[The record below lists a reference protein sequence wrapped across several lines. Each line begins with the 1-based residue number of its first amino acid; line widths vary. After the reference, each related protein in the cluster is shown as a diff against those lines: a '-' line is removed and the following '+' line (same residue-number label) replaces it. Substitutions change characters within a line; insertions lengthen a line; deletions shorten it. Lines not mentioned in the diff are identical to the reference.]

1 MLKKISLVFTLLFL
15 VAFNSVFAFTVVL
28 DAGHGGDDPGAIGAF
43 SKEKNINLKYIL
55 GLGAK
60 IKANN
65 PDVKVIYTRTT
76 DFFVPLNTRADIAN
90 KAHADLFISIHT
102 NASKS
107 KDAKGTETFT
117 LGLARSKE
125 NMELAMLENSVI
137 LLENDYKKNYQGF
150 DPNSVDS
157 YIMFQFMQ
165 DQYMDQSVH
174 LAEIIQKNFV
184 KGTPMIDRGVRQAG
198 FLVLRATTMPSVLVE
213 LGFITNKEEEVYLNK
228 EETMETMTQSLYES
242 FLSYKHQIEKKNGDV
257 KGGNSNSTT
266 VYASKS
272 TATEETEKVE
282 KKTSKIKKT
291 GKITPIQED
300 KKEEIIETPTKSTE
314 AQKNVSSEILF
325 KVQFLV
331 SKTKY
336 KEGHSIFKG
345 VKNIDHYYE
354 NGYYK
359 YTSGNTS
366 NVDSI
371 NALKNQISKKFPDA
385 FLIAYKKNV
394 RMNIHDALKEAET
407 NIKK

>member
-1 MLKKISLVFTLLFL
+1 
-15 VAFNSVFAFTVVL
+15 
-28 DAGHGGDDPGAIGAF
+28 
-43 SKEKNINLKYIL
+43 
-55 GLGAK
+55 
-60 IKANN
+60 
-65 PDVKVIYTRTT
+65 
-76 DFFVPLNTRADIAN
+76 
-90 KAHADLFISIHT
+90 
-102 NASKS
+102 
-107 KDAKGTETFT
+107 
-117 LGLARSKE
+117 
-125 NMELAMLENSVI
+125 
-137 LLENDYKKNYQGF
+137 
-150 DPNSVDS
+150 
-157 YIMFQFMQ
+157 
-165 DQYMDQSVH
+165 
-174 LAEIIQKNFV
+174 
-184 KGTPMIDRGVRQAG
+184 
-198 FLVLRATTMPSVLVE
+198 
-213 LGFITNKEEEVYLNK
+213 
-228 EETMETMTQSLYES
+228 METL
-242 FLSYKHQIEKKNGDV
+242 K
-257 KGGNSNSTT
+257 GNSNSTT

-282 KKTSKIKKT
+282 KKTSKIRKT

>member
-1 MLKKISLVFTLLFL
+1 
-15 VAFNSVFAFTVVL
+15 
-28 DAGHGGDDPGAIGAF
+28 
-43 SKEKNINLKYIL
+43 
-55 GLGAK
+55 
-60 IKANN
+60 
-65 PDVKVIYTRTT
+65 
-76 DFFVPLNTRADIAN
+76 
-90 KAHADLFISIHT
+90 
-102 NASKS
+102 
-107 KDAKGTETFT
+107 
-117 LGLARSKE
+117 
-125 NMELAMLENSVI
+125 
-137 LLENDYKKNYQGF
+137 
-150 DPNSVDS
+150 
-157 YIMFQFMQ
+157 MFQFMQ